1 MHDGN
6 IREAYV
12 RVRRYPLHSARPK
25 IKLYYSYVRDE
36 IPYLGAFSDERKD
49 SLGCTMTRKTHKAFK
64 VRLRLFLEN
73 LVDYCEWFIRV
84 LF

>member
-12 RVRRYPLHSARPK
+12 RVRRYPLHSAKPK

-36 IPYLGAFSDERKD
+36 IPYLGAFSDDRKD
-49 SLGCTMTRKTHKAFK
+49 SLGCTMTPQNPQGLQGTPPS
-64 VRLRLFLEN
+64 
-73 LVDYCEWFIRV
+73 IP
-84 LF
+84 